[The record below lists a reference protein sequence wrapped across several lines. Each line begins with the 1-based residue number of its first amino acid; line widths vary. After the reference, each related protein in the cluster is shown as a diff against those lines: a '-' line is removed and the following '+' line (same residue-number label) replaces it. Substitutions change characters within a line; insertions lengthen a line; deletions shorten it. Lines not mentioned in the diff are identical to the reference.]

1 VNTIN
6 PIEKLSHDS
15 FSTTTKKD
23 KDAWLHNLRKNSVL
37 TWVEELENV
46 LKYKDILDTAPL
58 SSSLETES
66 GIVKIV
72 PGNRYIGHT
81 FIPYFKAGFTFLE
94 VSVLLRARIVLFE
107 SQYGK
112 IILSDKE
119 IYNLKEL
126 VYQFNRQ
133 FSSVDM
139 LDKKKLIHLEHSAE
153 VLYYLMGTTITLD
166 AQTNGCCTLTFTNGG
181 ITTKDY
187 CTIFTED
194 QIRLLTKVNNSIVP
208 QSK

>member
-1 VNTIN
+1 VTLIN

-15 FSTTTKKD
+15 SSTTTNKD
-23 KDAWLHNLRKNSVL
+23 KDAWSHNVRKNSVL

-58 SSSLETES
+58 SSYLETES
-66 GIVKIV
+66 GLVKVV
-72 PGNRYIGHT
+72 PINRYIGHT
-81 FIPYFKAGFTFLE
+81 FMPYFKAGFTFLE

-107 SQYGK
+107 SEYGK
-112 IILSDKE
+112 VVLSEKE
-119 IYNLKEL
+119 IHDLRHL
-126 VYQFNRQ
+126 MYQFNRQ
-133 FSSVDM
+133 FVSANMS
-139 LDKKKLIHLEHSAE
+139 DKKKLMHLEQSAE
-153 VLYYLMGTTITLD
+153 VLYYVLGSTITMD
-166 AQTNGCCTLTFTNGG
+166 FQINGWCTLTFANNGNS
-181 ITTKDY
+181 TKDY